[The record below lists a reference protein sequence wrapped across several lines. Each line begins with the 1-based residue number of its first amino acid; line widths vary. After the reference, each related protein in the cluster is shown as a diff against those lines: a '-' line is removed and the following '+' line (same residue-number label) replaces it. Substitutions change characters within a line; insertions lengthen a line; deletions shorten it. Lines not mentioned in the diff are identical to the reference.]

1 MHLLGIRGYCTVVP
15 ALYLKVKDLL
25 ESWFIHLVP
34 MGMWKNYLTS
44 LTVMVAIAS
53 SMVQFL
59 PLRYA

>member
-1 MHLLGIRGYCTVVP
+1 MHLLGLQGYCTVVP

-34 MGMWKNYLTS
+34 MGIRESYLTG

-59 PLRYA
+59 PLKYA